1 MIPSIYNRPVEKAL
15 GFIDTLRGDDTRSEY
30 YEVAEP
36 EHSEHRVYNQSQYLL
51 SILFRKIG
59 RNDLAQRIRVRHP
72 PEEPDNDLPRRK
84 GHKSNDRWCILEG
97 DTKTFYLANRIN
109 SSFNDEKALIALYW
123 LERNRRQA
131 GEKLWNELYSR

>member
-1 MIPSIYNRPVEKAL
+1 MIPSIYNRPVERAL
-15 GFIDTLRGDDTRSEY
+15 GFIDTLRVDDTRSEY
-30 YEVAEP
+30 YEVAEL
-36 EHSEHRVYNQSQYLL
+36 EHSENRVYNQSQYLL

-97 DTKTFYLANRIN
+97 DTKPFYLANRIN
-109 SSFNDEKALIALYW
+109 SSFNDEFSSGDPILSGGSSKV
-123 LERNRRQA
+123 
-131 GEKLWNELYSR
+131 